1 MTARC
6 SNCYRAARFLFRAED
21 WNRRITRESFAYY
34 RCKACGLIFLSP
46 VPVDLGDYYPQDYY
60 TFPRGLAEVVR
71 AAEME
76 RYKIDI
82 LRRFKSGGRLLEIG
96 PSWGGF
102 LYLAKQAKFEA
113 EAIEM
118 DPACCDFIRDVVGVP
133 AVQSKDPMHAI
144 RDMGPFDVV
153 ALWHVIEH
161 IPEVWDTLAIVAGR
175 VNPGGILV
183 IAAPNPRSLQFQIQG
198 RRWPHV
204 DAPRHVLL
212 APSSL
217 LADKLRSK
225 GLITVWET
233 TDDPGSRGWNTFGW
247 EYFFMNLSRRM
258 RMKQLLR
265 ALGAGISLVLAPL
278 ERREGKGSAYTIV
291 FRKEQCL

>member
-1 MTARC
+1 MMAGC
-6 SNCYRAARFLFRAED
+6 PNCGTDAPLLFRAKD
-21 WNRRITRESFAYY
+21 WNRRITGESFAFY
-34 RCKACGLIFLSP
+34 RCNACALIFLSP
-46 VPVDLGDYYPQDYY
+46 MPSDLGAYYPPDYY
-60 TFPRGLAEVVR
+60 TFPRNLAEVAQ
-71 AAEME
+71 AAECE

-82 LRRFKSGGRLLEIG
+82 VRRFKPGGRLLEIG

-118 DPACCDFIRDVVGVP
+118 DPACCDFIRNVVGVP
-133 AVQSKDPMHAI
+133 ALQSKDPMQAI

-161 IPEVWDTLAIVAGR
+161 IPEVWDTLAAVAR
-175 VNPGGILV
+175 RLNRGGILV

-217 LADKLRSK
+217 LADRLRAK
-225 GLITVWET
+225 GLVTVWGT
-233 TDDPGSRGWNTFGW
+233 TDDPGTRGWNTFGW
-247 EYFFMNLSRRM
+247 EYFFMNLSLRM
-258 RMKQLLR
+258 RMRQLLR
-265 ALGAGISLVLAPL
+265 ALGAGISFVLAPL
-278 ERREGKGSAYTIV
+278 ERREGKGSAYTVV
-291 FRKEQCL
+291 FRKEQSL